1 MAFDGIVIAN
11 LTHDIRQKLEGG
23 KINKIA
29 QPEKDELLF
38 TIKNNRETLRLS
50 ISASAS
56 LPLIYFTETN
66 KPSPLTAPNFC
77 MLLRK
82 HIGAGRIVKVSQPG
96 LERIIMFEIEH
107 LDEMGDF
114 CRKKLIVE
122 LMGKH
127 SNIIFCKEDGTI
139 LDSIKHIS
147 AQVSSVREVLPGR
160 PYFIPHTTDKL
171 DPLTITEQEFTEL
184 IHGAPAPLQKALYQK
199 LTGISPII
207 STELCHLASLD
218 GDISASEMSELEL
231 AHLYRMFSL
240 MMEDVTQGRFK
251 PNIIYKNGEP
261 VEFAAVPLTC
271 FEGSTY
277 TSREYPSISALL
289 ESYYAEKS
297 VLTRIRQKSVDLRKI
312 VQTALE
318 RNYKKYDLQLKQLKD
333 TEKRDKYKVYGEL
346 LNAYGYELSG
356 GEKELKCLNY
366 YTGEDVRIPLDT
378 QLNARENSQKYFAKY
393 NKLKRTYEALSDL
406 TRETK
411 QEIDHLES
419 ISASLDIAVKEEDL
433 VQIKEELMEFGF
445 IKKRPFGS
453 RKPKITSRPYHYLSS
468 DGFHIYVGKN
478 NYQNEEVTFKLAG
491 GGDWWFHAKGIPG
504 SHVVVRTEGKEL
516 PDRTFEEAGALAAYY
531 SKGRGNEKVEIDY
544 IQRKH
549 VKKAAGG
556 APGFVIYHTNYSLMA
571 EPKLLLQ
578 EVQG

>member
-11 LTHDIRQKLEGG
+11 LAHDIKSRLEGG

-38 TIKNNRETLRLS
+38 TIKNNRETYRLS

-56 LPLIYFTETN
+56 LPLIYFTDTN

-82 HIGAGRIVKVSQPG
+82 HIGTGRIVKVSQPG
-96 LERIIMFEIEH
+96 LERILEFEIEH
-107 LDEMGDF
+107 LDELGDLQ
-114 CRKKLIVE
+114 KKRLIVE

-160 PYFIPHTTDKL
+160 MYFIPHTVDKA
-171 DPLTITEQEFTEL
+171 DPLTVTEEEFQTL
-184 IHGAPAPLQKALYQK
+184 LRSAPMPVQKALYQK
-199 LTGISPII
+199 LTGISPLIG
-207 STELCHLASLD
+207 TELCHLASLE
-218 GDISASEMSELEL
+218 GEKPASELSENEL
-231 AHLYRMFSL
+231 THLYRMFSL
-240 MMEDVTQGRFK
+240 MMEDVKEGRFF
-251 PNIIYKNGEP
+251 PNIIYENGAP
-261 VEFAAVPLTC
+261 AEFASVPLTC
-271 FEGSTY
+271 FEGAGY
-277 TSREYPSISALL
+277 ESRPSSSISSLL
-289 ESYYAEKS
+289 ETYYAEKN
-297 VLTRIRQKSVDLRKI
+297 VITRIRQKSVDLRRI

-333 TEKRDKYKVYGEL
+333 TEKRDRYRVYGEL

-356 GEKELKCLNY
+356 GEKELLCLDY
-366 YTGEDVRIPLDT
+366 YSGKEVKIPLDP
-378 QLNARENSQKYFAKY
+378 QLSAQENSQKYYARY
-393 NKLKRTYEALSDL
+393 NKLKRTCEALETL
-406 TRETK
+406 TAETK

-419 ISASLDIAVKEEDL
+419 ISAALDIAVREEDL

-453 RKPKITSRPYHYLSS
+453 KKPKITSRPYHYRST
-468 DGFHIYVGKN
+468 DGFDIYVGKN
-478 NYQNEEVTFKLAG
+478 NYQNEEVTFKIANG
-491 GGDWWFHAKGIPG
+491 NDWWFHAKGIPG

-516 PDRTFEEAGALAAYY
+516 PDRVFEEAGSLAAWY
-531 SKGRGNEKVEIDY
+531 SKGRSNEKVEIDY

-571 EPKLLLQ
+571 APKLELP
-578 EVQG
+578 EVNS